1 MNAPAEPAQPRPRRS
16 AAGGKRRAA
25 RLAAVQALYQLE
37 LGGGDPVAVIG
48 EFEAHRLGQDIDGLD
63 AGPADRGWFAA
74 VVRGVSAD
82 RHELDDL
89 IAAVLTEEW
98 AVDRLDNILHAILR
112 AGAWEL
118 ANRPDVP
125 ARVAVSEYVE
135 LADAFF
141 VGKETG
147 LVNGVLDRLARAL
160 RPQEMA
166 DRGAGPS

>member
-1 MNAPAEPAQPRPRRS
+1 MAGPATPAPRPRRP
-16 AAGGKRRAA
+16 AAGSKRRAA

-37 LGGGDPVAVIG
+37 VGGGDPAAVIG

-74 VVRGVSAD
+74 IVRGVSAA
-82 RHELDDL
+82 RHQLDDL
-89 IAAVLTEEW
+89 IAAVLTEDWTVE
-98 AVDRLDNILHAILR
+98 RLDNILRAILR
-112 AGAWEL
+112 AGAYEL
-118 ANRPDVP
+118 AHRPDVP

-147 LVNGVLDRLARAL
+147 LVNGVLDRLARSL

-166 DRGAGPS
+166 AGRNAGD